1 MGRFFYTHFGDDVP
15 QHIEKEYNKLRRQEM
30 WLEEKEA
37 DFRAFSVDY
46 KEIETVLADPS
57 TLPVNEIAAEK
68 EAMFQAR
75 LDYLPVAL
83 EMLRAEFPEGYALI
97 KDYFYSTDNV
107 TLMFL
112 ASKYGLTKNMVR
124 YRLRLA
130 KEKLKEYIILHENE

>member
-75 LDYLPVAL
+75 LDFLPIAM
-83 EMLRAEFPEGYALI
+83 EMLKAEFPEGYELI
-97 KDYFYSTDNV
+97 KDYFYGTSKV
-107 TLMFL
+107 TLMYL
-112 ASKYGLTKNMVR
+112 ASKYGITKDKV
-124 YRLRLA
+124 
-130 KEKLKEYIILHENE
+130 KEYIIMHENK

>member
-75 LDYLPVAL
+75 LDFLPIAM
-83 EMLRAEFPEGYALI
+83 EMLKAEFPEGYELI
-97 KDYFYSTDNV
+97 KDYFYGTSKV
-107 TLMFL
+107 TLMYL
-112 ASKYGLTKNMVR
+112 ASKYAAETD
-124 YRLRLA
+124 
-130 KEKLKEYIILHENE
+130 

>member
-75 LDYLPVAL
+75 LDFLPIAM
-83 EMLRAEFPEGYALI
+83 EMLKAEFPEGYDLI
-97 KDYFYSTDNV
+97 KDYFYVTSKV
-107 TLMFL
+107 TLMYL
-112 ASKYGLTKNMVR
+112 ASKYGITKDKVR

-130 KEKLKEYIILHENE
+130 KEKLKEYIIMHENK

>member
-75 LDYLPVAL
+75 LAM
-83 EMLRAEFPEGYALI
+83 EMLKAEFPEGYELI
-97 KDYFYSTDNV
+97 KDYFYGTSKV
-107 TLMFL
+107 TLMYL
-112 ASKYGLTKNMVR
+112 ASKYGITKDKVR

-130 KEKLKEYIILHENE
+130 KEKLKEYIIMHENK

>member
-68 EAMFQAR
+68 EAMFQAQ

-97 KDYFYSTDNV
+97 KDYFYSTDKV